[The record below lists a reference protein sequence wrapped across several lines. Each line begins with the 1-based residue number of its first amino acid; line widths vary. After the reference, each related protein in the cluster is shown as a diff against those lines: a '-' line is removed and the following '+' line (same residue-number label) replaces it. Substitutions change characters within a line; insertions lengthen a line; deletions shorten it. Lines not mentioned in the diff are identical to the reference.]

1 MKGANAA
8 RKMVPKDTPCRAA
21 SNLKL
26 VFFFFVLFKGSI
38 CEAKQSK
45 AQLNEVGLY
54 SSSFRESKAKL

>member
-26 VFFFFVLFKGSI
+26 VFFLFCLKAVSV
-38 CEAKQSK
+38 KQ
-45 AQLNEVGLY
+45 N
-54 SSSFRESKAKL
+54 KAKHN

>member
-26 VFFFFVLFKGSI
+26 VFFFLFCLKAVSV
-38 CEAKQSK
+38 KQ
-45 AQLNEVGLY
+45 N
-54 SSSFRESKAKL
+54 KAKHN